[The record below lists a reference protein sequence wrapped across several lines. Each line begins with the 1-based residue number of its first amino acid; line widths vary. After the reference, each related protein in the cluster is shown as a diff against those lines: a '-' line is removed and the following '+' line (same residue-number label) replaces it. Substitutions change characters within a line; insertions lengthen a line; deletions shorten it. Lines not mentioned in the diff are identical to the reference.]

1 VQVEAVHTSTT
12 QQLRDCSIVAY
23 LSQTLASQA
32 LEFLTNQ
39 LSNLFPVTCHLSPV
53 ICIHCHLALLILCLD
68 YIVNLVTT
76 MSMQLSGQLIASP
89 IIPLFLGSCLALI
102 SHTQPVQAQINSNHI
117 LLSQQ
122 TVIETLPPPPDTSVV
137 PYNEQ
142 PLPQL
147 EPGQIEQYEPNP
159 LVYPATENQYQQ
171 NPLILQPNQ
180 PNQYSQ
186 NFQRYFVY
194 VDSDNYQTLQR
205 VRQIEPGAYIRQY
218 QGRSIIQSG
227 VFNRQSNAQ
236 QRVRQLESYGIRG
249 ARVVSF
255 SNGQEIQTFSSGSGN
270 REYSENRNNR
280 YYVVIPGKAQDL
292 PVIADTIIRRSGY
305 SSLVQERQQPFGP
318 HVAVGPF
325 AERGDAD
332 RWNKYVRDLGFGDAR
347 VYYNR

>member
-1 VQVEAVHTSTT
+1 
-12 QQLRDCSIVAY
+12 
-23 LSQTLASQA
+23 
-32 LEFLTNQ
+32 
-39 LSNLFPVTCHLSPV
+39 
-53 ICIHCHLALLILCLD
+53 
-68 YIVNLVTT
+68 
-76 MSMQLSGQLIASP
+76 MSMQLSGQFIALP
-89 IIPLFLGSCLALI
+89 IIPLFLGSCLAI
-102 SHTQPVQAQINSNHI
+102 FSHTQPAQAQINSNHI

-122 TVIETLPPPPDTSVV
+122 TVIETLPPLPDTSGV
-137 PYNEQ
+137 PENQQ

-147 EPGQIEQYEPNP
+147 QPGQIEQYEPNP
-159 LVYPATENQYQQ
+159 LPYPSTENQYQQ
-171 NPLILQPNQ
+171 NPVLFQPSQ

-186 NFQRYFVY
+186 NFERYFVY

-205 VRQIEPGAYIRQY
+205 VRQVEPGAYIRQY

-255 SNGQEIQTFSSGSGN
+255 ANGQEIQTFNSNGRG
-270 REYSENRNNR
+270 YSENRNNR

-292 PVIADTIIRRSGY
+292 PGITDTIIRNVGN
-305 SSLVQERQQPFGP
+305 SSLIQERQQPFGP

-332 RWNKYVRDLGFGDAR
+332 RWNKYMHELGFGDAR
-347 VYYNR
+347 VYYSR